1 MVRFDQA
8 FIPVLMAVDQGD
20 IYKAKSAVFYLEFQW
35 QKLNNQYSNLLSG
48 NEDWQEAF
56 RRVNDWL
63 GDAYFAID
71 NNDPKLASNQLG
83 HVKVRIDGI
92 AQASWC

>member
-1 MVRFDQA
+1 MKASIKHLLLVILFSSIVACQPYDLKKAMVHFDQA

-35 QKLNNQYSNLLSG
+35 QKLNNKYGDLLQS

-56 RRVNDWL
+56 AEWMT
-63 GDAYFAID
+63 G
-71 NNDPKLASNQLG
+71 
-83 HVKVRIDGI
+83 
-92 AQASWC
+92 